1 MKSTVAKNAAAETS
15 RRNSG
20 PSGVL
25 PRVPPVVNEVL
36 SSHGQPLDSTT
47 SHDMG
52 SRFGHDF
59 SKVRIHAD
67 NRAAEA
73 AEALNSHAFTIGA
86 DIVFGSGQYSP
97 QTNAGRRLL
106 AHELTHVVQQHKGG
120 DAVSSE
126 VELNP
131 SNHYE
136 QEAHTVAE
144 TLTANGR
151 SAIAP
156 RISAAPPSIQRVATW
171 QYGTVTE
178 NLNLA
183 ERFVSGHKHAGQTLF
198 LLNGKPIT
206 ASTNATT
213 ALSYLNLPTFT
224 STPRADGKGVDCALD
239 TLPTNEGTYETNV
252 ITADRWQV
260 QTTKPKLGALFPRLR
275 ACARAGGGDSIFTIK
290 DNQDV
295 ATNTRLHE
303 ETHAY
308 DDKQTFLTTVVP
320 WDKKLTDAKTNNVTM
335 AGTNDTDC
343 QTKFYSASTK
353 QHPAALIKAI
363 INDINTRARTF
374 HGTAAGRDVNI
385 YDAEAN
391 EECNAVRAKA
401 R

>member
-1 MKSTVAKNAAAETS
+1 MKTTVAKNAAEMS

-36 SSHGQPLDSTT
+36 SSHGQRLDPTT
-47 SHDMG
+47 SHEMG

-73 AEALNSHAFTIGA
+73 AEALHSHAFTFGA
-86 DIVFGSGQYSP
+86 DIVFGAGKYSP
-97 QTNAGRRLL
+97 QTNAGQRLL

-120 DAVSSE
+120 NAASSE
-126 VELNP
+126 VQLNP
-131 SNHYE
+131 SQHYE

-144 TLTANGR
+144 TLSATGR
-151 SAIAP
+151 SAVPP
-156 RISAAPPSIQRVATW
+156 RLSAAPPSIQRIATW
-171 QYGTVTE
+171 QPGTVTE

-183 ERFVSGHKHAGQTLF
+183 ERFVSGHKHAGQTFL

-206 ASTNATT
+206 PTTSNAT
-213 ALSYLNLPTFT
+213 ALGYLNLPTFT
-224 STPRADGKGVDCALD
+224 STPRKEGKGVDCSLD

-252 ITADRWQV
+252 ITADKWQV
-260 QTTKPKLGALFPRLR
+260 QTTKPKLGDLFPALR
-275 ACARAGGGDSIFTIK
+275 PCKRASGGDSILTIK

-308 DDKQTFLTTVVP
+308 DDKQTFLSTIAP
-320 WDKKLTDAKTNNVTM
+320 WDQKLTDAKTNNLAM
-335 AGTNDTDC
+335 ACTGDTDC
-343 QTKFYSASTK
+343 QTKFYSAATK
-353 QHPAALIKAI
+353 QQPAALIKAL

-374 HGTAAGRDVNI
+374 HGTATGRDVII
-385 YDAEAN
+385 YDAESN
-391 EECNAVRAKA
+391 EDCNAVRAKA